1 MHYHLMDIGGIGM
14 SGLALILQSFGHVVS
29 GCDKNVFDKTREL
42 VAAGI
47 PVAHGHSVRHITD
60 DVDVVVLSTG
70 IHATEPE
77 VLFARDQGK
86 VVLKRIELLA
96 DLMRLKHGISVAG
109 THGKTSTSAMV
120 ATVFEGCGVHPT
132 AAVGGEV
139 AAIGGNAKVGTGAHF
154 IAEIDESD
162 PLFAKVTSDIAIM
175 TNIEDDHVAL
185 SEDDVRNNYH
195 ASVEDLHLAFREFA
209 RNAKK
214 VVYCADWLPLKSIL
228 AGCLETAVSYGI
240 EHGDYRATNLKLEG
254 GQPSFTLALHGSPLV
269 DVNLLVPGEHNVLNA
284 VASLAVAH
292 LEGLD
297 LKMAAAALAGFRGAG
312 RRWEVLG
319 ELNGALLVD
328 DYAHNPT
335 KVGAAIEGALSYG
348 RKVRVIFQPHRVIR
362 TARDWERYA
371 QVLQSAH
378 EVLMLDIYS
387 AGEASMQGV
396 SSQRILE
403 KMKSDGFEAV
413 SYFPNLTAI
422 KTHVRQT
429 AQAGDLI
436 VSMGA
441 GDVTKVLREVV
452 FEQVNHA

>member
-47 PVAHGHSVRHITD
+47 PVAHGHSEAHITS

-77 VLFARDQGK
+77 VLFARDQSK
-86 VVLKRIELLA
+86 VVLRRIELLA
-96 DLMRLKHGISVAG
+96 DLMRLKRGISVAG

-120 ATVFEGCGVHPT
+120 ATVFEGCGTNPT
-132 AAVGGEV
+132 SAVGGEV
-139 AAIGGNAKVGTGAHF
+139 AAIGGNAKVGLGLHF

-162 PLFAKVTSDIAIM
+162 PLFAKVNSDIAII

-209 RNAKK
+209 CNAKK
-214 VVYCADWLPLKSIL
+214 VVYCADWLPLESIL
-228 AGCLETAVSYGI
+228 TGCLETAVSYGI
-240 EHGDYRATNLKLEG
+240 KNGDYRAANLKLEG
-254 GQPSFTLALHGSPLV
+254 GQPSFTLTLGVTPLV
-269 DVNLLVPGEHNVLNA
+269 DVKLLVPGAHNVLNA
-284 VASLAVAH
+284 VAALAVAH

-297 LKMAAAALAGFRGAG
+297 LQAAAIALAGFRGAG

-319 ELNGALLVD
+319 EFQEALLVD

-335 KVGAAIEGALSYG
+335 KVGAAINGALSYG
-348 RKVRVIFQPHRVIR
+348 LRVRVIFQPHRVIR

-371 QVLQSAH
+371 EVLQYAN

-387 AGEASMQGV
+387 AGEASMVGV

-403 KMKSDGFEAV
+403 KMQTQGFVNVA
-413 SYFPNLTAI
+413 YYPNLTAVKEHVL
-422 KTHVRQT
+422 KTARK
-429 AQAGDLI
+429 GDLI

-441 GDVTKVLREVV
+441 GDVTKVLREMLL
-452 FEQVNHA
+452 EANL